1 MTSLIYLSNLG
12 QKLLKPFGFELKFKC
27 KQFLVQKLEEGG
39 QAGNII
45 LLCVNTV
52 LISAPGIELDFI
64 FSNGKHSKNSCLK
77 KAADFFDVALYCQEL
92 QDPFYSGKFF
102 TNVYEKGISILLL

>member
-1 MTSLIYLSNLG
+1 MTSLIHLSNLS

-39 QAGNII
+39 QAGYII
-45 LLCVNTV
+45 LLCVNRV

-64 FSNGKHSKNSCLK
+64 FSSGKHSKNSCLK
-77 KAADFFDVALYCQEL
+77 KAADFFEALYCQEL

>member
-1 MTSLIYLSNLG
+1 M
-12 QKLLKPFGFELKFKC
+12 
-27 KQFLVQKLEEGG
+27 EEGG
-39 QAGNII
+39 QADYII
-45 LLCVNTV
+45 LLCVKTV

-64 FSNGKHSKNSCLK
+64 FSSGKHSKNSCLK
-77 KAADFFDVALYCQEL
+77 KAADFFEALYCQEL

>member
-27 KQFLVQKLEEGG
+27 KQFLVQKLEEEG
-39 QAGNII
+39 QAGYII
-45 LLCVNTV
+45 LLCVNRV

-64 FSNGKHSKNSCLK
+64 FSSGKHSKNSCLK
-77 KAADFFDVALYCQEL
+77 KAADFFEALYCQEL

-102 TNVYEKGISILLL
+102 TNVYEKSISILLL